1 MTLKR
6 LFMPLFIVGIVL
18 MMGSMAYAQTNIN
31 CGLSVPGGSTVRA
44 TNTGHTE
51 PIGAGTPTNAVL
63 TPSTAGG
70 GAVRV
75 TCFNGPN
82 AGTQSDPGVVAL
94 TLNLGVPITNNTASH
109 PSFGAQARVGN
120 FTGDFAVAN
129 QNPTVNLLTNS
140 SGALVIGLGTCG
152 PAATPTQCAIGNTP
166 TNGMIFTAN
175 QTSTFDILG
184 VLVSVNGKSGALPAF
199 LTSTGGI
206 TVGPVGTTGPGT
218 LVGPAQLNVIDNIV
232 AGLQDPS
239 VPTSLPNLPF
249 FSGVSGGAAVL
260 NSAGVAVK
268 GNFVIRIPENYQD
281 MFRDATQFNGPGTAG
296 NFPNS
301 PASDTLVQVVLSNIP
316 SGLDIS
322 GCSAEMTN
330 AAGTAT
336 SLGSPQVSFTNITA
350 TSPVLTI
357 SFNAAT
363 DLDNLDILW
372 LKCTTVG
379 LGSATVPLPSTPV
392 TAQVTLA
399 PTGAALSSTNTALVA
414 LTTGQI
420 PRYQQALVPT
430 TPLTVVIFPPSNT
443 VLLLSFGFV
452 GPGYNTGVAIAN
464 TTVDPF
470 GPTGGGAAPT
480 SGTVSFLLVKND
492 GTSKTYTTTTGSPG
506 SGLTGAGVVAS
517 GSTYVVNLSEILTA
531 ANFGTTFTGYAFLTA
546 NFTYAHCAGTIYTTS
561 TGAAALNSPVLVL
574 PAVTTAQPRQTPEGL
589 DQ

>member
-1 MTLKR
+1 M
-6 LFMPLFIVGIVL
+6 LF
-18 MMGSMAYAQTNIN
+18 A
-31 CGLSVPGGSTVRA
+31 
-44 TNTGHTE
+44 
-51 PIGAGTPTNAVL
+51 
-63 TPSTAGG
+63 
-70 GAVRV
+70 
-75 TCFNGPN
+75 
-82 AGTQSDPGVVAL
+82 
-94 TLNLGVPITNNTASH
+94 
-109 PSFGAQARVGN
+109 
-120 FTGDFAVAN
+120 
-129 QNPTVNLLTNS
+129 
-140 SGALVIGLGTCG
+140 
-152 PAATPTQCAIGNTP
+152 
-166 TNGMIFTAN
+166 AN

-206 TVGPVGTTGPGT
+206 TVGPASGTGPGS

-249 FSGVSGGAAVL
+249 FSDVSGGAAVL
-260 NSAGVAVK
+260 NSAGTAVK
-268 GNFVIRIPENYQD
+268 GNFVIKIPENYQD

-301 PASDTLVQVVLSNIP
+301 PASDTLVQVVLSSIP

-322 GCSAEMTN
+322 GCSATMTN
-330 AAGTAT
+330 AAGTAV
-336 SLGSPQVSFTNITA
+336 SPGSPQVSFTNITA
-350 TSPVLTI
+350 ASPVLTI

-363 DLDNLDILW
+363 DLENLDILW
-372 LKCTTVG
+372 MKCTTVG
-379 LGSATVPLPSTPV
+379 LGSATTPLPSTPV

-399 PTGAALSSTNTALVA
+399 PTGSALSATNTALVA

-443 VLLLSFGFV
+443 LLLMSFGFV
-452 GPGYNTGVAIAN
+452 GPGYNTGIAIAN

-470 GPTGGGAAPT
+470 GPAGGGAAP
-480 SGTVSFLLVKND
+480 SAGTVSFLLVKND
-492 GTSKTYTTTTGSPG
+492 GTSKTYVTTTGSPG

-517 GSTYVVNLSEILTA
+517 GSTYVVNLSELLTA
-531 ANFGTTFTGYAFLTA
+531 ANFGTTFTGYVFATA
-546 NFTYAHCAGTIYTTS
+546 NFTFAHGSGTVYTTS

-574 PAVTTAQPRQTPEGL
+574 PAVTTAQPRNTPEGL

>member
-1 MTLKR
+1 
-6 LFMPLFIVGIVL
+6 V
-18 MMGSMAYAQTNIN
+18 
-31 CGLSVPGGSTVRA
+31 
-44 TNTGHTE
+44 
-51 PIGAGTPTNAVL
+51 
-63 TPSTAGG
+63 
-70 GAVRV
+70 
-75 TCFNGPN
+75 
-82 AGTQSDPGVVAL
+82 
-94 TLNLGVPITNNTASH
+94 
-109 PSFGAQARVGN
+109 
-120 FTGDFAVAN
+120 
-129 QNPTVNLLTNS
+129 
-140 SGALVIGLGTCG
+140 
-152 PAATPTQCAIGNTP
+152 
-166 TNGMIFTAN
+166 
-175 QTSTFDILG
+175 
-184 VLVSVNGKSGALPAF
+184 
-199 LTSTGGI
+199 
-206 TVGPVGTTGPGT
+206 
-218 LVGPAQLNVIDNIV
+218 NVIDNIV

-249 FSGVSGGAAVL
+249 FTGVSGGAAVL

-281 MFRDATQFNGPGTAG
+281 MFRDAAQFNGPGTLG

-301 PASDTLVQVVLSNIP
+301 PASDTQVQVVLSNIP

-336 SLGSPQVSFTNITA
+336 APGSPQVSFTNITA
-350 TSPVLTI
+350 ASPVLTI
-357 SFNAAT
+357 GFNAAT
-363 DLDNLDILW
+363 DLENLDVLW

-399 PTGAALSSTNTALVA
+399 PTGSALSAGNQALVA

-443 VLLLSFGFV
+443 VLLMSFGFV
-452 GPGYNTGVAIAN
+452 GPGYNTGIAIAN

-470 GPTGGGAAPT
+470 GPAGGGAAPS

-492 GTSKTYTTTTGSPG
+492 GTSKTYVTTTGSPG

-517 GSTYVVNLSEILTA
+517 GSTYVVNLSELLTA
-531 ANFGTTFTGYAFLTA
+531 ANFGTTFTGYVFATA
-546 NFTYAHCAGTIYTTS
+546 NFTFAHGSGTVYTTS